1 MAKEGAKKILR
12 VGIIQ
17 GRQIV
22 EERLI
27 RKRED
32 VSLGTHAKNTFILP
46 SSQLGKSYRLFEAKS
61 DSYLLTFD
69 ERMEGRLSVNEQV
82 LDLSSLAKSGN
93 TKKRGGRSQIELD
106 DRSRGKVVI
115 GEFTLLFQFVEK
127 PPVLPR
133 PQLPAAA
140 RGGLSSSVDW
150 LMFNIL
156 LVSFFVQ
163 GGLGIGLDYWWR
175 NSGQYL
181 HTEFGAKKTK
191 AYELLKAEVM
201 AEKEKEKEE
210 EPEPEPDK
218 DEETEETPDAEPEPD
233 PEPKKEVKKQAPK
246 AEPKPAKDPQP
257 QKRSAARIKE
267 LKTAVTKKTFL
278 HALGSVGEG
287 DGPGNTLGAGL
298 ASSTLDD
305 AFNNLDGGVANA
317 DGTTKTFVGQP
328 QAVKSGKGAY
338 KGLGKGEGGGSRI
351 KTGAVKDKKKKR
363 AEIKVK
369 FRVRGGSVGGQSG
382 SGRVDKGAVKKVFS
396 RRSGAIK
403 HCYEKALKSNPNV
416 KGKVTIRF
424 QIGTAG
430 RITRSKCTSNTTGS
444 AAICKCILGKVKSWR
459 FPSPEG
465 GPVTFS
471 YPFILSQG

>member
-17 GRQIV
+17 GGRIV

-69 ERMEGRLSVNEQV
+69 ERMEGRLSVNDQV

-93 TKKRGGRSQIELD
+93 TKKRGGRSQINLD

-140 RGGLSSSVDW
+140 RGGLSQSVDW
-150 LMFNIL
+150 LMFNVL
-156 LVSFFVQ
+156 LLSFIVQ
-163 GGLGIGLDYWWR
+163 AGMGIGLDVWWR
-175 NSGQYL
+175 SSGQYL
-181 HTEFGAKKTK
+181 HTEFGAKKTR
-191 AYELLKAEVM
+191 AYELLKAEVI
-201 AEKEKEKEE
+201 AEKKEEEE
-210 EPEPEPDK
+210 EPEPEVNE
-218 DEETEETPDAEPEPD
+218 EETDEAEDDTPEPEP
-233 PEPKKEVKKQAPK
+233 EPKETVKKKAPK
-246 AEPKPAKDPQP
+246 VEPKPAKDPQP

-267 LKTAVTKKTFL
+267 LKASVTKKTFL
-278 HALGSVGEG
+278 HALGSIGEG

-338 KGLGKGEGGGSRI
+338 KGLGKGEAGGSRI

-444 AAICKCILGKVKSWR
+444 SAICQCILGKVKSWR